1 MDSRGGAAVESGE
14 GLPGLPRTAE
24 TLTSFKYLGRILTAG
39 EANWLAVEG
48 NPRKASKRWT
58 RMTRILIWEG
68 EYPKLSG
75 LLFEGV
81 VQAVL
86 IFGAEMWVL
95 TPRMEWAM
103 SSFQHRVAQ
112 RKTVRQIRQRGKGRY

>member
-1 MDSRGGAAVESGE
+1 M
-14 GLPGLPRTAE
+14 
-24 TLTSFKYLGRILTAG
+24 FKYLVRVLTKRDDDWPEVAD
-39 EANWLAVEG
+39 NM
-48 NPRKASKRWT
+48 RKDRKRWT

-95 TPRMEWAM
+95 TPRMERAV
-103 SSFQHRVAQ
+103 SSFQHRVAP
-112 RKTVRQIRQRGKGRY
+112 RKTGRQIRQRGKGRY